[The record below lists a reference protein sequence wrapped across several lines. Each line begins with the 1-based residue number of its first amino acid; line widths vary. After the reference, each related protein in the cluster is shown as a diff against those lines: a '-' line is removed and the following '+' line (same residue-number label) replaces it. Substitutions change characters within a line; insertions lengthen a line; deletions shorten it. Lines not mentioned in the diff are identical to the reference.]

1 MKKCSSNLFCAI
13 VIFVLQIP
21 GNLLLGQYKTGSADG
36 FFVATGFNN
45 PLPIQLLSFEAELS
59 EESAI
64 LTWQTASEVNNE
76 KFILEKSFDT
86 ETWFQI
92 AQVDGAGNSYSFLN
106 YSYVDN
112 DVRFGTQFYRLTQID
127 FDGQQETFKIAD
139 VTNTSNASLQIK
151 VYPNPISDEVK
162 VSFISEKTGYATFR
176 INAEDGLEIYNVS
189 APILQAENI
198 FMYNSSH
205 LAEGFY
211 VFSIE
216 IEKGIINYIKVV
228 K

>member
-1 MKKCSSNLFCAI
+1 M
-13 VIFVLQIP
+13 
-21 GNLLLGQYKTGSADG
+21 
-36 FFVATGFNN
+36 
-45 PLPIQLLSFEAELS
+45 
-59 EESAI
+59 
-64 LTWQTASEVNNE
+64 
-76 KFILEKSFDT
+76 
-86 ETWFQI
+86 
-92 AQVDGAGNSYSFLN
+92 
-106 YSYVDN
+106 
-112 DVRFGTQFYRLTQID
+112 TQID
-127 FDGQQETFKIAD
+127 FDGHQETFKIAD
-139 VTNTSNASLQIK
+139 VTNTSNASLKIK

-162 VSFISEKTGYATFR
+162 VSFISEKTCYATFR

-216 IEKGIINYIKVV
+216 IEKGINYIKVV